1 MGIVLSLLL
10 SLAIIGG
17 GGAFVRHVARNVTP
31 QPVRRQASA
40 RVRGTARTARGKLPP
55 AVQKQ
60 LERAVKAQVTADI
73 KQHLAGT
80 IPVIRKAAA
89 QARAKTA
96 TAKPAAAK
104 PAAAAAPAG
113 AKPRPL
119 RSVPPLTAVPATAP
133 VPARTMRPDHPAPV
147 PPARKDPPVTT
158 QQAPVTAAGSS
169 GAGADL
175 FAAMRVL
182 VTHAVSGGLQSK
194 QRGLAT
200 LAEVLEYQAAVLDEL
215 AQRLAEPD
223 QGYPASVWEP
233 VTTSAAHVRGAQSKL
248 GEASSALTHLVSLS
262 LGEASATGQK
272 IPHHEQINSGT

>member
-10 SLAIIGG
+10 SLAILS
-17 GGAFVRHVARNVTP
+17 GAGSFVRHVGRNVTP
-31 QPVRRQASA
+31 APVRRQAAA
-40 RVRGTARTARGKLPP
+40 RVRGTARTARGRLP
-55 AVQKQ
+55 ASIRRQVD
-60 LERAVKAQVTADI
+60 RAVSVQVAAGI
-73 KQHLAGT
+73 RQHLAGG
-80 IPVIRKAAA
+80 IPVIRQAAA
-89 QARAKTA
+89 QARARSGTA
-96 TAKPAAAK
+96 RPAAPKPAPAGNPAGATPAPLRAVPPLPATPAAAS
-104 PAAAAAPAG
+104 
-113 AKPRPL
+113 L
-119 RSVPPLTAVPATAP
+119 P
-133 VPARTMRPDHPAPV
+133 VMRPDHPAPV
-147 PPARKDPPVTT
+147 PPARKDQPVTT
-158 QQAPVTAAGSS
+158 QQVPVTAAGSS

-233 VTTSAAHVRGAQSKL
+233 VTTSAAHVRGAQARL
-248 GEASSALTHLVSLS
+248 GEASSALAHLVSLS

-272 IPHHEQINSGT
+272 IPHHDQVNSGT